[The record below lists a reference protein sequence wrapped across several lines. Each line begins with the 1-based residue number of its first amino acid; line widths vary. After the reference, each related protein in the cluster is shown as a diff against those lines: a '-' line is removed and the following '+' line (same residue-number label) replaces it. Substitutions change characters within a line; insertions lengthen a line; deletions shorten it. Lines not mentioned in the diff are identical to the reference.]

1 MKISLQDFYNFC
13 DNIFDYLAN
22 ISLYIS
28 PTMIKLL
35 IVYSIAKYII
45 FTIALYF
52 ILIKENKKAYKA
64 FVPLINIIEFGN
76 IVHIPFML
84 FLIPIL
90 NIFPIILC
98 PYKLFKQYR
107 YNSLNSFLSILLPDI
122 FVMLLALGDHTNK
135 DRQRNEH
142 YIRSLTDLDELDKKM
157 IKVNNTEKKLSKYK
171 LFRFIKDF
179 KDKYNYPDWRHIK
192 KVNSTIEKKIKTIE
206 DSIKNNST
214 YDELIL
220 DTTDIQV
227 NENKEKYVVEESV
240 EDIIDENIDALETLE
255 EEKVDQS
262 IKSLDEINTLEKEQI
277 KNEKRSTNVDTNDYK
292 DYKGIQKSDIAIAFG
307 SKQQDEKLA
316 KQKNETKINKH
327 VCPKCGAS
335 LVGAK
340 DYCPGCNTPIEQ
352 LFNRDEMIEE
362 I

>member
-35 IVYSIAKYII
+35 IVYSIIKYII

-64 FVPLINIIEFGN
+64 FIPLINIIEFGN

-107 YNSLNSFLSILLPDI
+107 YNSLNSFLSIFLPDI
-122 FVMLLALGDHTNK
+122 FVILLALGDHTNK

-157 IKVNNTEKKLSKYK
+157 IKVN
-171 LFRFIKDF
+171 
-179 KDKYNYPDWRHIK
+179 
-192 KVNSTIEKKIKTIE
+192 
-206 DSIKNNST
+206 KNNKK
-214 YDELIL
+214 EK
-220 DTTDIQV
+220 
-227 NENKEKYVVEESV
+227 ENKS
-240 EDIIDENIDALETLE
+240 N
-255 EEKVDQS
+255 
-262 IKSLDEINTLEKEQI
+262 EKEKDN
-277 KNEKRSTNVDTNDYK
+277 KNNWVW
-292 DYKGIQKSDIAIAFG
+292 
-307 SKQQDEKLA
+307 
-316 KQKNETKINKH
+316 
-327 VCPKCGAS
+327 
-335 LVGAK
+335 
-340 DYCPGCNTPIEQ
+340 
-352 LFNRDEMIEE
+352 
-362 I
+362 